1 MRGKSRAT
9 CSLPSYATAG
19 KKLPTPSLKFGIFCW
34 AFGVRHAA
42 GVTRFRHAVQNP
54 EREQHPTS
62 EIENASGRGS
72 VECSMLD
79 VHRHV
84 DSPLRASRTRANGN
98 AVCRVASPRHS
109 PKSAP
114 SDDCFPVPSAES
126 ASAGRVIGGTVRRVR
141 AVPGFGE
148 MPLSVPL
155 PPHALK
161 PPPSD
166 PARDRIFPARK

>member
-1 MRGKSRAT
+1 
-9 CSLPSYATAG
+9 LPR
-19 KKLPTPSLKFGIFCW
+19 PSLKFGIFCW
-34 AFGVRHAA
+34 AFDVRRAA

-62 EIENASGRGS
+62 EIENASGRRS
-72 VECSMLD
+72 VAGLLNVQCWMLD
-79 VHRHV
+79 VQRHV

-126 ASAGRVIGGTVRRVR
+126 ASADRVIGGTVRRVG